1 MRVMKSILWLVPLC
15 ILVACG
21 SDKSSQTVNRD
32 TLTQR
37 QKDSILANSKIP
49 NARAVGRAMNAAD
62 SMSARI
68 RSSDTVARDTTE
80 F

>member
-1 MRVMKSILWLVPLC
+1 MKSILLVVSLG
-15 ILVACG
+15 LAAACG
-21 SDKSSQTVNRD
+21 GSESGQTVNRD

-49 NARAVGRAMNAAD
+49 GARGVGSAMRAAD
-62 SMSARI
+62 STSARVQ
-68 RSSDTVARDTTE
+68 RADSVARDTTN

>member
-1 MRVMKSILWLVPLC
+1 MKLLLPTILLLV
-15 ILVACG
+15 IACG

-37 QKDSILANSKIP
+37 QKDSILANSRIP

-62 SMSARI
+62 SASARAT
-68 RSSDTVARDTTE
+68 RADSVARDTTE

>member
-1 MRVMKSILWLVPLC
+1 MMRMAAAALIVLA
-15 ILVACG
+15 VACG
-21 SDKSSQTVNRD
+21 SGKDDQAVNRD

-37 QKDSILANSKIP
+37 QKDSILAHSSIP

-62 SMSARI
+62 SASARAL
-68 RSSDTVARDTTE
+68 RADSVARDTTD

>member
-1 MRVMKSILWLVPLC
+1 MKSILLVVSLG
-15 ILVACG
+15 LAACG
-21 SDKSSQTVNRD
+21 GGSQSGQTVNRD

-49 NARAVGRAMNAAD
+49 GARGVGSAMRAAD
-62 SMSARI
+62 STSAGVQRAD
-68 RSSDTVARDTTE
+68 SVARDTTN

>member
-1 MRVMKSILWLVPLC
+1 MKSTLLIVPLC
-15 ILVACG
+15 CIVACG

-49 NARAVGRAMNAAD
+49 NARAVGRAMKAAD
-62 SMSARI
+62 STSAGILRAD
-68 RSSDTVARDTTE
+68 SVARDTTE